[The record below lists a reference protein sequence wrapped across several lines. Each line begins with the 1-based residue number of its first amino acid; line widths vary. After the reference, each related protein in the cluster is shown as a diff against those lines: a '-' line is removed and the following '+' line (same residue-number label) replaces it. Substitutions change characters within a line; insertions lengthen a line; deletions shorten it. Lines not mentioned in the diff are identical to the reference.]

1 MSRPRWE
8 VADVLRRFGA
18 EFYKE
23 FPQSAHVQR
32 TLSALERCRT
42 ALLGGHV
49 ESCDTCG
56 AIRIAYN
63 SCRNRHCPKCQA
75 IEREAWILARESE
88 LLPVRYFHVVFTL
101 PAQLNVL
108 AIHEP
113 ALCYDLLFDS
123 AWETM
128 QTFARDPKHLGAQTG
143 MTAVLHTWG
152 QNLSLHPHV
161 HCIVPG
167 GGLTKSNQWQNA
179 GRGSERFLF
188 PVKAMSRVYRA
199 IYLRKLR
206 WHLQHHALD
215 LPIEISTKAE
225 QKTWMETMYRQKWV
239 VYAKRPF
246 GGPKQVIEYLG
257 RYTHKVAISNH
268 RLLDISEPGVRF
280 AYKDYRHAGTKK
292 EMTLSGP
299 EFLRRFAQHI
309 LPPGFRRMRHFGILA
324 NSTKRCAL
332 AACRIALGVV
342 SAPDVCAPS
351 RAERRRLARIKLIGN
366 QSTQICPCCKTG
378 HMHSIGIIP
387 PQRAPPAG
395 AVPRFYPMEFDL

>member
-8 VADVLRRFGA
+8 IADVLRHFKSRFL
-18 EFYKE
+18 EQH
-23 FPQSAHVQR
+23 PQSAPVQR
-32 TLSALERCRT
+32 TLNALERCRT

-49 ESCDTCG
+49 EACDSCG

-75 IEREAWILARESE
+75 TEREAWMLARENE
-88 LLPVRYFHVVFTL
+88 LLPVSYFHVVFTL
-101 PAQLNVL
+101 PAQLNAL

-113 ALCYDLLFDS
+113 ARCYDLLFDS
-123 AWETM
+123 AWETL

-167 GGLTKSNQWQNA
+167 GGLTKTGQWQHA

-188 PVKAMSRVYRA
+188 PVKAMSQVYRA

-206 WHLQHHALD
+206 WHLQRGSLD
-215 LPIEISTKAE
+215 LPSELLGKAD
-225 QKTWMETMYRQKWV
+225 QKAWMETLYRQKWV

-268 RLLDISEPGVRF
+268 RLLDVSEAGVRF
-280 AYKDYRHAGTKK
+280 AYKDYRQGGAKK
-292 EMTLSGP
+292 EMTLGGP
-299 EFLRRFAQHI
+299 EFLRRFALHI
-309 LPPGFRRMRHFGILA
+309 LPPGFRRIRHYGILA
-324 NSTKRCAL
+324 NSSKIRTL
-332 AACRIALGVV
+332 EICRKALGV
-342 SAPDVCAPS
+342 PDGASVIN
-351 RAERRRLARIKLIGN
+351 RTERRRLARLKLLQGRSPD
-366 QSTQICPCCKTG
+366 QCPCCK
-378 HMHSIGIIP
+378 IGRMAPIGLLP
-387 PQRAPPAG
+387 PQRAPPEG
-395 AVPRFYPMEFDL
+395 MLPRFYPIESTL